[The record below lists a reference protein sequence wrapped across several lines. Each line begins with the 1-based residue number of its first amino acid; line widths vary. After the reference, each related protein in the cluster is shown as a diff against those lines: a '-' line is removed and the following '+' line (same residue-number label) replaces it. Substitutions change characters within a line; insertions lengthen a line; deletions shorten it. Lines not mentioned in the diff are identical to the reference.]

1 MQKLEGQPDI
11 DGGAPQRAVTVVGA
25 PKTMR
30 YYARKFWIP
39 IALVFVLACLLAL
52 VFVGRSD
59 KPKTVVSIQQKTV
72 CTDVTIGKAAGYIAE
87 SNSYELGRLVEK
99 EVTNKADY
107 QQDINCLYI
116 VISYNFSNNVATGI
130 DLDIDNY
137 TELYVQGVRPSSNF
151 GTTLSAAEVKQ
162 QAAAIDKV
170 NEAYEKQ
177 NSEATEGDSIVG
189 EDGVYPQ

>member
-1 MQKLEGQPDI
+1 MHGQ
-11 DGGAPQRAVTVVGA
+11 TVASPVVVSE
-25 PKTMR
+25 R
-30 YYARKFWIP
+30 RKSLVRNPRVLWV
-39 IALVFVLACLLAL
+39 ALVVALLIL
-52 VFVGRSD
+52 VVAGLLLNSKD
-59 KPKTVVSIQQKTV
+59 EKKTVASLQQKTV
-72 CTDVTIGKAAGYIAE
+72 CADQTIKTAAQYIAE